1 MSFLSSAKRLIT
13 GQDYD
18 DEYDEYYDDEEYE
31 EEKPRKRFFSFLSK
45 KDDYDDYDEEYE
57 EDIKDKYLTSRSTY
71 KSSSFKEN
79 ESLRKKVGS
88 VFPKNLQG
96 VEMSIITP
104 TSFDDSS
111 RIVKEVKNGKI
122 TVFDMSGINNVEE
135 ARRIVDYICGA
146 AEGMDCPFSRICP
159 SVFCIA
165 PDGVVING
173 KKTRY

>member
-1 MSFLSSAKRLIT
+1 MSVFDSARRLFGST
-13 GQDYD
+13 DYE

-31 EEKPRKRFFSFLSK
+31 EEKPKKRLFSFLSRD
-45 KDDYDDYDEEYE
+45 KDDYYE
-57 EDIKDKYLTSRSTY
+57 EEEEPRYSSRSSY
-71 KSSSFKEN
+71 KDT
-79 ESLRKKVGS
+79 ESIRKKAEAAL
-88 VFPKNLQG
+88 PRNLYG

-111 RIVKEVKNGKI
+111 RIVKEVKSGKI

-165 PDGVVING
+165 PDGVIING
-173 KKTRY
+173 KRTRY

>member
-1 MSFLSSAKRLIT
+1 MSLFDSAKKLF
-13 GQDYD
+13 GSEDYEN
-18 DEYDEYYDDEEYE
+18 EYYEYYDDEEYE
-31 EEKPRKRFFSFLSK
+31 EEKPRRKFFSFLSRD
-45 KDDYDDYDEEYE
+45 KDDYSRDKDDYYE
-57 EDIKDKYLTSRSTY
+57 EEEERRYSSRSSYRDT
-71 KSSSFKEN
+71 EN
-79 ESLRKKVGS
+79 IRKKTDA
-88 VFPKNLQG
+88 PMYKNLSG

-111 RIVKEVKNGKI
+111 RIVKEVKSGKI

-165 PDGVVING
+165 PDGVIING
-173 KKTRY
+173 KRTKY

>member
-1 MSFLSSAKRLIT
+1 MSVFDSAKRLF
-13 GQDYD
+13 GSAGYE

-31 EEKPRKRFFSFLSK
+31 EEKPKKRFFSFLSRD
-45 KDDYDDYDEEYE
+45 KDDYYE
-57 EDIKDKYLTSRSTY
+57 EEEEPRYSSRSSY
-71 KSSSFKEN
+71 KDT
-79 ESLRKKVGS
+79 ESIRKKAEASISG
-88 VFPKNLQG
+88 NLYG

-111 RIVKEVKNGKI
+111 RIVKEVKSGKI

-165 PDGVVING
+165 PDGVIING
-173 KKTRY
+173 KRTRY

>member
-1 MSFLSSAKRLIT
+1 MSLFDSAKRLF
-13 GQDYD
+13 GSDDYE

-31 EEKPRKRFFSFLSK
+31 EEKPRRKFFSFLSK
-45 KDDYDDYDEEYE
+45 DKDDYYE
-57 EDIKDKYLTSRSTY
+57 EEEETRYPSRSSYRNT
-71 KSSSFKEN
+71 EN
-79 ESLRKKVGS
+79 IRKKAEALI
-88 VFPKNLQG
+88 PKHLSG

-111 RIVKEVKNGKI
+111 RIVKEVKSGKI

-165 PDGVVING
+165 PDGVIING
-173 KKTRY
+173 KRTGY